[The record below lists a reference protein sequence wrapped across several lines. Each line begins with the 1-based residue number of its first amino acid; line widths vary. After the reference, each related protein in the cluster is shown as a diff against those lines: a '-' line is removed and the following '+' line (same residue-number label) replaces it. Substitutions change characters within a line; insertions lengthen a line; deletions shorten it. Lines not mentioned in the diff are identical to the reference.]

1 MSLRSLAAAV
11 TMLVATLALQA
22 HADTVI
28 VNEDFESYADNAAL
42 YSVWQPRAG
51 NGYSAPLRPDDAFL
65 ENGSGDLSM
74 GGADLDNVNAYP
86 ADGLG
91 GLQGVDFFGGISQ
104 PDGTPGGSILNYTGS
119 LGTAGNLGN
128 SIVPTATQSV
138 VVQGDIFD
146 TAAAGNKRMSIGLR
160 YNDPGVI
167 ADLSDDVNENLLELG
182 FWNALDPS
190 VGYGYR
196 IILWPG
202 GGNPNWAP
210 LEGDVALNTNPDVDS
225 LITPIDIGEAWH
237 RYKATITP
245 DTVTIELD
253 FYRDGLNNATESAG
267 VDVIVE
273 VPVTVSPNG
282 FNSLRF
288 GGPSGVSS
296 GGSGTGLDGAA
307 HNNVVFDNIMLS
319 LVDVGADLTG
329 DYNGDGVVDAAD
341 YTVWR
346 AALTTQDLAA
356 DGNGNNVVDAGDFT
370 VWRANYGQSSAAASS
385 AAAVPEPATC
395 LLLMTALAGVVATR
409 RR

>member
-51 NGYSAPLRPDDAFL
+51 NGYSAPVRPDDAFL

-91 GLQGVDFFGGISQ
+91 GLQGVDFFGGTQS
-104 PDGTPGGSILNYTGS
+104 DGGTIVNYTGS
-119 LGTAGNLGN
+119 LGTAGGLGN
-128 SIVPTATQSV
+128 SIVPTETQSIV
-138 VVQGDIFD
+138 LQGDIFD

-160 YNDPGVI
+160 YNDPGNV
-167 ADLSDDVNENLLELG
+167 ADFGDDVNENLLELG
-182 FWNALDPS
+182 FWNALDPP
-190 VGYGYR
+190 VGYGFR
-196 IILWPG
+196 VILWPSG
-202 GGNPNWAP
+202 DNPNWTGFEFDP
-210 LEGDVALNTNPDVDS
+210 ALNVDEVNPLV
-225 LITPIDIGEAWH
+225 TPVDIGEAWH

-245 DTVTIELD
+245 DNVTIEMDL
-253 FYRDGLNNATESAG
+253 YRDGLNNATGSAG
-267 VDVIVE
+267 VDAIV
-273 VPVTVSPNG
+273 VVDAQVSENG

-296 GGSGTGLDGAA
+296 PGSGTGLDGAA